1 MKSLHAATTD
11 TGGGGLCST
20 SGRRAFNHDPYHRHH
35 RIYFFFSFF
44 IMCGRQ
50 FLFCAAAEVS
60 FWKISFEISLTDLF
74 DDVNELK
81 RNFFRNCTVTNKV
94 MSHFLDETL
103 MDAMRGREQKAPVVS
118 VEMSA
123 VGVVV
128 CYAIE
133 PSHPSQFKSFPLLFL
148 PFPIWYPQPCARLI
162 FILIRLS
169 CWMNI

>member
-1 MKSLHAATTD
+1 M
-11 TGGGGLCST
+11 GGS
-20 SGRRAFNHDPYHRHH
+20 S
-35 RIYFFFSFF
+35 YFALLQRFSFEK
-44 IMCGRQ
+44 
-50 FLFCAAAEVS
+50 FLLKFL
-60 FWKISFEISLTDLF
+60 LTDLF

-103 MDAMRGREQKAPVVS
+103 MDAMEGGEQKAPVVS

-148 PFPIWYPQPCARLI
+148 PFPI
-162 FILIRLS
+162 
-169 CWMNI
+169 